1 MLRIDSLNNFK
12 IICINKRFFSS
23 EGKDIVST
31 NTKSV
36 RSAPINYNLSLNPLF
51 LTGFIDGDG
60 LFNILVSK
68 DIRGKLLCKV
78 QPLFT
83 IGLHKKDLPLLLMIQ
98 EYFGGIGKIYTR
110 KADETV
116 HYNINSLKDILKY
129 VIPHLDSYPLVTK
142 KQADYLLFSLRR
154 K

>member
-1 MLRIDSLNNFK
+1 M
-12 IICINKRFFSS
+12 
-23 EGKDIVST
+23 
-31 NTKSV
+31 

-60 LFNILVSK
+60 SFNILVFK

-83 IGLHKKDLPLLLMIQ
+83 IGLHKKDLPLLLMIKK
-98 EYFGGIGKIYTR
+98 YFGGIGKIYTR

-129 VIPHLDSYPLVTK
+129 VIPRLTPSFLRGFACLSPEEKV
-142 KQADYLLFSLRR
+142 RR
-154 K
+154 KSF